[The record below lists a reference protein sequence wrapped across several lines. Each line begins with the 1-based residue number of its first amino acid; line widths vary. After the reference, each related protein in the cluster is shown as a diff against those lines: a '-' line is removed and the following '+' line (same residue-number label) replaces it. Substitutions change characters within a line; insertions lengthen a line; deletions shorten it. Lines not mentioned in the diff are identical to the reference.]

1 MISIWLC
8 PDNDDE
14 LYIQNIINVLSDTH
28 NCARFYP
35 HCTLLSGVKEKESS
49 EEAFDSSWQATFW
62 TKESMMHQWEC
73 GGYDCDP
80 DGFPLLYPYTR
91 IHRQWKHKPDKYPTI
106 DDAIKDGQ
114 TFYLNTEHGG
124 KPDLLNMPIG
134 QLFVNMKLVVEAF
147 NETDPGKAGSLNVLD
162 VYQKLVAKINE
173 ETGYTDFR
181 LIKNPKVDGQWTLV
195 DLNYLGQQDYLG
207 KDWQDIKDEAQP
219 DKKKSFKDLFEFD
232 ITSQSSIASGV
243 KLGFKMPSDNL
254 ANMIAISGNSGGRG
268 FSALD
273 RLEDEAIC
281 TEIVH
286 SLLEGEIIDK
296 SSKVVDH
303 FTRYLPEQGSSD
315 MFLAKQA

>member
-1 MISIWLC
+1 MAKRLVTMVGIGALFPAAVDVYSMYKSKTGTKEDVPIDYDFMNYVFQTFGHDGANFTPTDDSIKWGIFSRG
-8 PDNDDE
+8 DE
-14 LYIQNIINVLSDTH
+14 NWIQIHTLEDLVFNALYAFSDK
-28 NCARFYP
+28 
-35 HCTLLSGVKEKESS
+35 LSGVKEKESS

-62 TKESMMHQWEC
+62 AKESMMHQWEC

-181 LIKNPKVDGQWTLV
+181 LIKNPTQQNQKEMKMVIN
-195 DLNYLGQQDYLG
+195 NYL
-207 KDWQDIKDEAQP
+207 
-219 DKKKSFKDLFEFD
+219 
-232 ITSQSSIASGV
+232 
-243 KLGFKMPSDNL
+243 
-254 ANMIAISGNSGGRG
+254 
-268 FSALD
+268 
-273 RLEDEAIC
+273 
-281 TEIVH
+281 
-286 SLLEGEIIDK
+286 SLMLHL
-296 SSKVVDH
+296 KV
-303 FTRYLPEQGSSD
+303 L
-315 MFLAKQA
+315 